1 MNNIYE
7 IHRYENDTFQYIVA
21 TTNKYTEE
29 QVRQDVER
37 FNAIL
42 SNEMKSQGIR
52 YIFVSVQKRIND
64 TNMKDQEKRK
74 KSQYPIFQP
83 F

>member
-1 MNNIYE
+1 MNNIHE
-7 IHRYENDTFQYIVA
+7 IHRYQNDTFQYIVA

-52 YIFVSVQKRIND
+52 YIFVSAQKRIND
-64 TNMKDQEKRK
+64 TNMKD
-74 KSQYPIFQP
+74 
-83 F
+83 

>member
-1 MNNIYE
+1 MNNIHE
-7 IHRYENDTFQYIVA
+7 IHRYQNDTFQYIVA

-52 YIFVSVQKRIND
+52 YIFVSAQKRIND
-64 TNMKDQEKRK
+64 TNMKDQEKGK